1 MTTPSNPERKVRK
14 VWLPTEMKTAVRELC
29 WRRRTKPSPYI
40 AEVID
45 NAINFPEQYED
56 VDVPAA
62 GLDNISVWIT
72 SERWADGVRV
82 AEGLG
87 TTLSAIVRV
96 AVARDLEA
104 EGIQWDASTPRPRNV
119 RIPARE

>member
-1 MTTPSNPERKVRK
+1 M
-14 VWLPTEMKTAVRELC
+14 WLPTEMKTAVRELC